1 MKRYIAIDSGKS
13 STKIASYDINT
24 KLITKRSFRT
34 RIGEGTFEDDDPGAA
49 TYIVEY
55 EGKVYKIGANADTDA
70 SLSTSKKDF
79 THKLCTLYAIASF
92 CSENEVD

>member
-1 MKRYIAIDSGKS
+1 MMIRAQQ
-13 STKIASYDINT
+13 
-24 KLITKRSFRT
+24 
-34 RIGEGTFEDDDPGAA
+34 P
-49 TYIVEY
+49 YIVEY

-92 CSENEVD
+92 CSENEVDEVKLAIGIPVKDYEMVKAEMSIENISCLRVKLQ